1 MFIDEL
7 DDIVNKYDNTYH
19 STIKMKPAN
28 VNSST
33 YIDLKVENNNKD
45 SKFKIG
51 DHFYLNI
58 ETFLQKVTT
67 QYWSEEHFVIKKVE
81 NTVP

>member
-33 YIDLKVENNNKD
+33 YIDLKVKNNDKD

-51 DHFYLNI
+51 DHLYLNI
-58 ETFLQKVTT
+58 ETFLPKVTI
-67 QYWSEEHFVIKKVE
+67 QIGMRKIL
-81 NTVP
+81 